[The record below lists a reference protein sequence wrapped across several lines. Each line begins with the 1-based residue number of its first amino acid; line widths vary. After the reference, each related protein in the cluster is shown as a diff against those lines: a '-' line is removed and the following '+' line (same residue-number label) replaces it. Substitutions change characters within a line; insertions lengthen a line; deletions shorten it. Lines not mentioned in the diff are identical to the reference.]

1 MTVVV
6 VGKLVFY
13 FKHVKS
19 PPHHSVTLTC
29 ASPPPPPPDPR
40 YFPCMLVNAAHS
52 IHVQG
57 PLRCSLCTSV
67 AQQRGSSGESFVCQQ
82 LVPHLLTLPHHAPR
96 QPRFF
101 EHDEI
106 RLKALIELLASVRS
120 ISSFQGSFVSLNGL
134 IVVLMLVR

>member
-19 PPHHSVTLTC
+19 PPRHSVTLTL
-29 ASPPPPPPDPR
+29 APPPHLTSP
-40 YFPCMLVNAAHS
+40 YLPCMLVNAAHS

-57 PLRCSLCTSV
+57 PLRCSLCASV

-82 LVPHLLTLPHHAPR
+82 LVPHLLTLPHHVPH